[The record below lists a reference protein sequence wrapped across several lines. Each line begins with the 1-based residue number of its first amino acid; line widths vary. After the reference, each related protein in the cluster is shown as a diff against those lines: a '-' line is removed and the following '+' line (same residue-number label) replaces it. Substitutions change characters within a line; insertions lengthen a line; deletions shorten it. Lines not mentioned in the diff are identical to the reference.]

1 MELRSKLS
9 SVRDVQAKVAQVAD
23 KLGLHANAPTL
34 TLTLLTEVG
43 RLADEVLSATAGG
56 RRPFRPG
63 EEWQQRLADVA
74 FTVINLADQ
83 TGVQL
88 DDALHGAI
96 ARREAA
102 APQVDD
108 LPGW

>member
-1 MELRSKLS
+1 MRE
-9 SVRDVQAKVAQVAD
+9 VQAKVAQAAD

-34 TLTLLTEVG
+34 TLTLLTEIG
-43 RLADEVLSATAGG
+43 KLADEVLTATAGG

-63 EEWQQRLADVA
+63 DDWEQRLADVA

-83 TGVQL
+83 TGVHL
-88 DDALHGAI
+88 DAAVDAAI

-102 APQVDD
+102 APADD
-108 LPGW
+108 PLPGW